1 MIEVVRPSEHARA
14 VEMSLS
20 STFSTAVG
28 ATELMRG
35 WNVAEK
41 LARLAL
47 SNVAERGIGESIMA
61 TPCDG
66 IIYCS

>member
-47 SNVAERGIGESIMA
+47 SNVAERGIGSRGHTLE
-61 TPCDG
+61 G
-66 IIYCS
+66 IDNGDPL